1 MNGRLARGRVPLRPG
16 DSIKIG
22 HTSLTFA
29 IQQAGVSKP
38 LRCEP
43 DSESSDD
50 DSEPRKK
57 PSLLKDMM
65 RSTLSGITAKK
76 ELGIDSDQQDIDLK
90 KAEKDTTA
98 LEGVGSKDERMKRL
112 NAMRSK
118 TQSAEERRKATEHMG
133 DMGGRSSSPDIH
145 KLAKKR
151 ATSPMDELMSSRHA
165 TQEDENSFGSQGK
178 EHSGLGFL
186 KKAEKKK
193 SFKWGSK

>member
-1 MNGRLARGRVPLRPG
+1 MNGHLARGRVPLRPG
-16 DSIKIG
+16 DCVKIG

-29 IQQAGVSKP
+29 IQQAGASKP

-50 DSEPRKK
+50 DSEPKKK

-90 KAEKDTTA
+90 KAERDTTA

>member
-1 MNGRLARGRVPLRPG
+1 MFLCGSRLVTRHARERPSGRGRVPLRPG
-16 DSIKIG
+16 DCVKIG

-112 NAMRSK
+112 NAMRRSAVGE
-118 TQSAEERRKATEHMG
+118 AEESTEHMG
-133 DMGGRSSSPDIH
+133 DMGSGPLLQIF
-145 KLAKKR
+145 KLAKR
-151 ATSPMDELMSSRHA
+151 ATARWTGPALAPQRPKRTVLRLPGHA
-165 TQEDENSFGSQGK
+165 GPRFSEGRE
-178 EHSGLGFL
+178 E
-186 KKAEKKK
+186 AV
-193 SFKWGSK
+193 